1 MEKVT
6 GKDLFLNPEWMPWE
20 VTEQTL
26 AFRHLT
32 AERVRSAAFLDS
44 RSAKS
49 GDQMVKLPLAQLRTV
64 SFNLHKPRPI
74 SHIFHLSHVGSTFIG
89 RLLADVEKLTVLRE
103 PQVLR
108 GLTQLFY
115 RQRFGQISIA
125 REELEAITGKI
136 ASLLGRSASGHVAIK
151 HTSSNLSLAPLLS
164 IDFAPNGA
172 LAIYTSLVDFL
183 AHSMVSD
190 GLKSDSVSNAERRL
204 VQLNELL
211 YLDQL
216 RLPGLSYA
224 QVVAVNWLIECQR
237 LHMLNQAFPSVKL
250 MDFDRTASE
259 PELLVETLAAALPV
273 IDKTA
278 KKKLLKSEAWGKSA
292 KSGKDFTYEDRAKK
306 LAESK
311 RKHAEEIKS
320 ALIWARSLAERNP
333 TLGAVLPAIG
343 EL

>member
-1 MEKVT
+1 MEKISA
-6 GKDLFLNPEWMPWE
+6 KDLFTKPEWMPWE

-26 AFRHLT
+26 SFRQLSE
-32 AERVRSAAFLDS
+32 ERVRSAAFLDS
-44 RSAKS
+44 RGAKS
-49 GDQMVKLPLAQLRTV
+49 GDQLIKMPLTQLRSV
-64 SFNLHKPRPI
+64 SFSLHKPRPI

-136 ASLLGRSASGHVAIK
+136 ASLLGRSASGRVAIK

-172 LAIYTSLVDFL
+172 LAIYTSLADFL

-190 GLKSDSVSNAERRL
+190 GLKSDSISNAERRL

-237 LHMLNQAFPSVKL
+237 LHMLHQAYPAVKL
-250 MDFDRTASE
+250 MDFDRTASQ

-273 IDKTA
+273 IDKSA
-278 KKKLLKSEAWGKSA
+278 QKKLLKSEAWGKSA

-311 RKHAEEIKS
+311 RKHTEDIKS

-333 TLGAVLPAIG
+333 TLAAVLPAIG
-343 EL
+343 EI

>member
-1 MEKVT
+1 VEKISA
-6 GKDLFLNPEWMPWE
+6 KDLFTKPEWMPWE

-26 AFRHLT
+26 SFRQLSE
-32 AERVRSAAFLDS
+32 ERVRSAAFLDS
-44 RSAKS
+44 RGAKS
-49 GDQMVKLPLAQLRTV
+49 GDQLIKMPLAQLRSI

-136 ASLLGRSASGHVAIK
+136 ASLLGRSTSGRVAIK

-172 LAIYTSLVDFL
+172 LAIYTSLADFL

-190 GLKSDSVSNAERRL
+190 GLKSDSISNAERRL

-224 QVVAVNWLIECQR
+224 QVVAVNWLIDP
-237 LHMLNQAFPSVKL
+237 AVKL
-250 MDFDRTASE
+250 MDFDRTASQ

-273 IDKTA
+273 IDKSA
-278 KKKLLKSEAWGKSA
+278 QKKLLKSEAWGKSA

-311 RKHAEEIKS
+311 RKYTEDIKS

-333 TLGAVLPAIG
+333 TLAAVLPAIG
-343 EL
+343 EI